1 MNPQP
6 TCMTCVHWHVIDRGD
21 GWCTKWDGVSS
32 RHFTCDKH
40 VPVKIEPIDKLTD
53 QTKDKLKNPPQ
64 PVDKEEWF
72 G

>member
-1 MNPQP
+1 MNPTP

-32 RHFTCDKH
+32 RHFTCEKH
-40 VPVKIEPIDKLTD
+40 VPVKIEPIDKLTE
-53 QTKDKLKNPPQ
+53 PPQ